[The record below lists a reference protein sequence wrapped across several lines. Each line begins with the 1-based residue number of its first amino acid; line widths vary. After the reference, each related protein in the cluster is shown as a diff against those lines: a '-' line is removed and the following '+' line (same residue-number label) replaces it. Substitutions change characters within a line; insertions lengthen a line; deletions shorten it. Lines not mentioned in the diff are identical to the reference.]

1 MKYLAIILVNT
12 LAYFGLCLTGF
23 LLTTVLTGSDAGE
36 REFLSVSPLTLAA
49 IVSLPVASLHGVLIG
64 GAIAFWKDRLSEK
77 PLVGAA
83 ILALFAN
90 LLTAF
95 WWLFLFLQLGED
107 PTPLVTARGVV
118 ITIVLFAIS
127 FAANLIT
134 FQFVRYTQNG
144 GALK

>member
-1 MKYLAIILVNT
+1 MKYLAIILVNN

-23 LLTTVLTGSDAGE
+23 LLTTVLTGRDAGD

-49 IVSLPVASLHGVLIG
+49 IVSLPVASLHGSLIG

-95 WWLFLFLQLGED
+95 WWLFLFLQLGEQ
-107 PTPLVTARGVV
+107 PPRW
-118 ITIVLFAIS
+118 IS
-127 FAANLIT
+127 APS
-134 FQFVRYTQNG
+134 
-144 GALK
+144 